1 MYKRHLTRTVG
12 LAIAVAA
19 LAVVPAGQALA
30 DTSNDTSQ
38 LSVTAGSL
46 EFETAPDVPNLGNLT
61 LNGQAQT
68 LTAQMANWSAKDA
81 TGTGSG
87 WNVTTQGDSAAE
99 KSAVFKEYCTD
110 ELECGTVGYV
120 AEGETLAANSLTLS
134 STGAAFT
141 ALGESTGEAPTHS
154 CASACNVDTGTAVK
168 VAAAAVD
175 AGMGTWQADTYGAS
189 SLELSAPTTV
199 KALDEGE
206 VYRVDILWTLSSGP

>member
-1 MYKRHLTRTVG
+1 MHKRHLTRTVG

-30 DTSNDTSQ
+30 ATSNDTSQ

-46 EFETAPDVPNLGNLT
+46 AFETALDVPSMGTLT
-61 LNGQAQT
+61 LNGQSQT
-68 LTAQMANWSAKDA
+68 KTAQLPNWSANDA

-87 WNVTTQGDSAAE
+87 WNVTTQGDSGE
-99 KSAVFKEYCTD
+99 GKSAVFKEYCTD

-120 AEGETLAANSLTLS
+120 AAGETLAANSLTLS
-134 STGAAFT
+134 SSGAAFT
-141 ALGESTGEAPTHS
+141 ALNGSTGEAPTHS
-154 CASACNVDTGTAVK
+154 CASTCNVDTGTAVK

-175 AGMGTWQADTYGAS
+175 AGMGTWQGDTYGAS

-199 KALDEGE
+199 KALDAGE